1 MHACI
6 CAFAGEPPLSPFP
19 LALAFLKGFKAYC
32 QSRIAAFEAVGYVH
46 RVHSMTKRKL
56 DRWMNARRSEQR
68 LISRVAKIFGKP
80 SEVAIAVGD
89 YGQRQY
95 RKTKDPR
102 KSKGMQDVLRKAGYE
117 VALVDKFRR
126 TAACSGC
133 KRDELECIEA
143 TMRGKRESTA
153 WSCAK
158 HAASCGRGTTT
169 L

>member
-1 MHACI
+1 
-6 CAFAGEPPLSPFP
+6 
-19 LALAFLKGFKAYC
+19 LAFLKGFKAYC

-46 RVHSMTKRKL
+46 RVHSMTKLKL

-80 SEVAIAVGD
+80 SEVIIAVGD

-102 KSKGMQDVLRKAGYE
+102 KGKGMQDVLRKAGYE

-133 KRDELECIEA
+133 KRDELECMEA
-143 TMRGKRESTA
+143 TMGGKREFTA

>member
-1 MHACI
+1 
-6 CAFAGEPPLSPFP
+6 
-19 LALAFLKGFKAYC
+19 LAFFKGLKAYC
-32 QSRIAAFEAVGYVH
+32 QSRIAAFEAVGHVH
-46 RVHSMTKRKL
+46 RVYSMTKLKL

-68 LISRVAKIFGKP
+68 LISRVAKMFGKP
-80 SEVAIAVGD
+80 SEMIIAVGD
-89 YGQRQY
+89 YGQKQY
-95 RKTKDPR
+95 RKNKDPR
-102 KSKGMQDVLRKAGYE
+102 KGKGMQEVLRKAGYE
-117 VALVDKFRR
+117 VVLVDEFQR

-133 KRDELECIEA
+133 KRDELECMEA